1 MDPRQ
6 RRILEAIIDTFIK
19 TGLPVG
25 SMHIRHDYEFNVSP
39 ATIRNEMAR
48 LEREGFIM
56 QPHTSA
62 GRIPTNQAYR
72 MFVDEMTTNMKV
84 MNAMKKKMES
94 LSQKRKLKEVKEK
107 LYDIVT
113 TIANVTDNI
122 SFASVPGIKRVFYIG
137 ISNMLKKPEFLMD
150 PDKTTRVIE
159 VIENDLYQILSD
171 LDLNEEGSFYI
182 GEENIL
188 KEFQSCSML
197 TMPYSTKGFDG
208 AIGIIGSTRMDYPYN
223 FAALKTAVQLLKE
236 V

>member
-1 MDPRQ
+1 MDPRP
-6 RRILEAIIDTFIK
+6 RKILEAIIDTFIK

-25 SMHIRHDYEFNVSP
+25 SMHIRHDYDFHVSP

-72 MFVDEMTTNMKV
+72 MFVDEMQTDLKLMSQ
-84 MNAMKKKMES
+84 MKKKMEM
-94 LSQKRKLKEVKEK
+94 LSQKRKLKEIKEK

-113 TIANVTDNI
+113 TVANVTDNI
-122 SFASVPGIKRVFYIG
+122 SFASVPGVKRVFYIG
-137 ISNMLKKPEFLMD
+137 ISNLLRKPEFVMD
-150 PDKTTRVIE
+150 PDKATKVVQVLE
-159 VIENDLYQILSD
+159 HDLYEILSN
-171 LDLNEEGSFYI
+171 LDLKEGGSFYI

-197 TMPYSTKGFDG
+197 AMPYNENGFDG
-208 AIGIIGSTRMDYPYN
+208 VMGVLGSTRMDYPYN
-223 FAALKTAVQLLKE
+223 FAALKTAVKLLND
-236 V
+236 